1 MISELQVVFWLPG
14 VLFKFLD
21 EVEMLELTI
30 PDTEM
35 WDEEHRKFVTQRGA
49 TIHLEH
55 SLISVS
61 KWESIHQ
68 KAFLGREDKTVDETI
83 DYVRCMTLDKNIPK
97 EVYQCVTDDN
107 IKAVNEYIANPYS
120 ATKFFDSRMHK
131 TTAMPKDTMTS
142 EVIYYLMFAYSIPKE
157 CEKWHLNRLL
167 TLLRVFDIKSNPQ
180 KKMSRR
186 DIANQNRR
194 LNEERRRKLHTKG

>member
-1 MISELQVVFWLPG
+1 
-14 VLFKFLD
+14 
-21 EVEMLELTI
+21 MLELVI

-35 WDEEHRKFVTQRGA
+35 WDRERRKFVTQSGA
-49 TIHLEH
+49 TLHLEH

-68 KAFLGREDKTVDETI
+68 KAFLGKESKTSEETI
-83 DYVRCMTLDKNIPK
+83 DYVRCMTLDANVPD
-97 EVYQCVTDDN
+97 EVYQHLTNEN
-107 IKAVNEYIANPYS
+107 IQAVNDYIANPYS
-120 ATKFFDSRMHK
+120 ATKFFDSRK
-131 TTAMPKDTMTS
+131 NMPSAGHRDTMTS

-167 TLLRVFDIKSNPQ
+167 TLLRVFDLKSNPQ

-186 DIANQNRR
+186 DIAEQNRR